1 MICQDRQLL
10 SHSVRRPLNTG
21 QAFQELC
28 GLRTVYHWGVAVVV
42 VMVGGGGIIII
53 RQSSSCFACH
63 SSAPTIVTTSSPIDN
78 PFKCLCAPFFL
89 ITGLRHSHMKSYHG
103 FYPFTHSQNTLF
115 PYYSYK
121 SSTNR
126 LTLKKKLVGV
136 DTKWNGRERI
146 YDYFVPWR

>member
-42 VMVGGGGIIII
+42 VMEGGGGIIII

-78 PFKCLCAPFFL
+78 PFKCLCAVFFN
-89 ITGLRHSHMKSYHG
+89 HWFASFSHEVLSWLL
-103 FYPFTHSQNTLF
+103 SL
-115 PYYSYK
+115 YSLTKHTVSLLLLQILYK
-121 SSTNR
+121 SFN
-126 LTLKKKLVGV
+126 LKKKLVGV